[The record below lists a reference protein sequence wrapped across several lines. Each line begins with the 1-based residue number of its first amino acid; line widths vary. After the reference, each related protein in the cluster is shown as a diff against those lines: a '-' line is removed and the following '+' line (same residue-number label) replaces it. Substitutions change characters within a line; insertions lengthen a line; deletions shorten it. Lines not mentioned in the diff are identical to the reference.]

1 MHPEIGIIRD
11 GLVAVLEMR
20 RPPHNFMDVDF
31 VSGLADAL
39 GELDAD
45 RTCRAVVLA
54 AQGKSFCAGANFT
67 AAEAGAGGG
76 RAMLAEDLYRHAV
89 RLFRNTK
96 PIVAAVHGPAVGGG
110 LGLALAA
117 DFRITCE
124 EAVFSANFARLG
136 FHAGFGITATLPALV
151 GTQKAAMLLYTGR
164 RIRGGMAVAIGLAD
178 DLAPAQDVRAKALEL
193 AAEIAAGAPL
203 AVSSMRQ
210 TLRRGLVDKIQAAT
224 EREAHEQ
231 RWQRTTADHQEGI
244 AAMNE
249 RRPPV
254 FNSG

>member
-11 GLVAVLEMR
+11 GHVALLEMR

-31 VSGLADAL
+31 IAGLADAL
-39 GELDAD
+39 NELDAD

-67 AAEAGAGGG
+67 AAEGDAGGG
-76 RAMLAEDLYRHAV
+76 RALLAEDLYRHAV
-89 RLFRNTK
+89 KLFRNTK

-117 DFRITCE
+117 DFRITCD

-136 FHAGFGITATLPALV
+136 FHAGFGITATLPALI
-151 GTQKAAMLLYTGR
+151 GPQKAAMLLYTGR

-178 DLAPAQDVRAKALEL
+178 DLAPAQDVRAKAMEL

-203 AVSSMRQ
+203 AVASMRH
-210 TLRRGLVDKIQAAT
+210 TLRRGLADRIQAAT
-224 EREAHEQ
+224 EREAYEQ

-254 FNSG
+254 FNGR